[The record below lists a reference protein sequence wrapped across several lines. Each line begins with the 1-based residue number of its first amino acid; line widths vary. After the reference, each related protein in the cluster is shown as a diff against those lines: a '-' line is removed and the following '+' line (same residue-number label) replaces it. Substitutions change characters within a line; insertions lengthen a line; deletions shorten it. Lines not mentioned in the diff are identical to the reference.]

1 MATVFSRFS
10 LFSRI
15 AQESSDPEEE
25 EEEVVEEA
33 SDDFEPE
40 AGSGRKVSFVC
51 AFEKKTLPASHAARG
66 PLLRPRGGH
75 SKPPGFG
82 QSP

>member
-40 AGSGRKVSFVC
+40 AGSGRKVSFC
-51 AFEKKTLPASHAARG
+51 LCF
-66 PLLRPRGGH
+66 
-75 SKPPGFG
+75 
-82 QSP
+82 